1 MPRVAQLPRGW
12 RRWSPAEKIEHLLVM
27 SLDQGHEIL
36 SWPVAELDPP
46 QLAVQ
51 EQMRHVMYV
60 AGLSALLDGTLG
72 REAARERERERVLAR
87 PISELPAP
95 PFSRCQALWK
105 TGWASGVTPI
115 FGVFSMSQQILLTR
129 NQPIAFVKV
138 QLD

>member
-1 MPRVAQLPRGW
+1 MLSNRADAFRVVRCIAPRLAGCPIRKARKAAVRDNDGRVIAFPYMPRVAQLPRGW

-60 AGLSALLDGTLG
+60 AGLRA
-72 REAARERERERVLAR
+72 RAAR
-87 PISELPAP
+87 
-95 PFSRCQALWK
+95 
-105 TGWASGVTPI
+105 
-115 FGVFSMSQQILLTR
+115 
-129 NQPIAFVKV
+129 
-138 QLD
+138 